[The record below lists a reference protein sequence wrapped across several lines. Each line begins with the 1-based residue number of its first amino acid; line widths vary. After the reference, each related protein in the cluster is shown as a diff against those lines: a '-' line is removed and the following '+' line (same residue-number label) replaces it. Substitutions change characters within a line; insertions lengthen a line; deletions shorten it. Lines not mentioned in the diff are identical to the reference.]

1 MLYVRPNVHY
11 SYMLECLDLTSRCQS
26 LPVVQVV
33 PVDARAD
40 KKLRQAAF
48 LTPAAKQHFYLMRH
62 SAPLTTT
69 DRHST
74 AHSTATWYQNQI
86 KEAAYSTV
94 RWRSRLE
101 VWPVNCFTGG
111 SRCDAV
117 SDQLGGV

>member
-11 SYMLECLDLTSRCQS
+11 GSMLECLDLISGCQS

-33 PVDARAD
+33 PVDTRAD
-40 KKLRQAAF
+40 KRLRQAAF
-48 LTPAAKQHFYLMRH
+48 LTPAAKQHFHLMRP
-62 SAPLTTT
+62 SAPLTAT

-74 AHSTATWYQNQI
+74 AHSKATWYQNQI
-86 KEAAYSTV
+86 KGAAYGTV
-94 RWRSRLE
+94 SWRSRPE
-101 VWPVNCFTGG
+101 VWPVSCFTGG